1 MSKDGKI
8 LAVAGWAAAPDQL
21 WSLSAEKTPKLV
33 DEVLGNTTLLAFA
46 LSPDGKWLAEGRE
59 AHLTIWDVG
68 RRKIRFQV
76 GNSQEATASVFD
88 VLTFSPNGK
97 FLAFAGGIHDPDAA
111 GEVDIQL
118 WDVDTGAVIRKLRKH
133 RRKITALAFSPD
145 SKLLAAAIQDEAVCV
160 WDLGEDKVVRELP
173 LLDCCKLAFSPDG
186 KELATADY
194 QTGLIHLWNPISGEE
209 IGTIKNGGAAMQS
222 LTFSPDGKTLAA
234 AGGARAIH
242 LWNIETREEVPRF
255 AGHCDPV
262 LSVAFSPDGKTLAS
276 RSSDATVRL
285 WDVPS
290 GKMRRTLS
298 FGQFDGRREH
308 VCTLTFVPD
317 GSKVIGAGG
326 WFGPTHVF
334 AFMAWNMASGETA
347 AEVPEA
353 HRYSWTASV
362 SIAPDGDTVATADLN
377 GIHMWSLASRKL
389 VNELILRPQESPPPR
404 QPTDCEHCAIFS
416 PDGRT
421 LATCD
426 AVDRVVRLWDWKSS
440 TRLREILVDAKECN
454 CLAFSP
460 DGQLLAGCNP
470 GPACVWETATGKL
483 FRKLGEG
490 REGARSVAF
499 APDGRRLVVATKAS
513 VDVWDV
519 LTGEELSAHDGKPLL
534 SGGHKGAILCAAISP
549 DGKTIA
555 SGSADTTILLWNAAD
570 LLPKTPATHLTPKDL
585 DRLWDDLRSDDAPTA
600 YKAVLDLLGAPDQAA
615 ALIKER
621 VPPAPKP
628 DAQQRQR
635 PDRQAR
641 RQRLRRARGRQPRS
655 GRDGRGGRTG
665 PARGAGRQ
673 AVAGSARP
681 LRAAAGGDWEGDA
694 RRRWSAP
701 PAGRRSIGTPRYGGR
716 ARRAESPGRRDAG
729 THQP

>member
-1 MSKDGKI
+1 MSSSREGQPGDHLRGAFSQGRAVAARLPTAVMASGAILAFVAWAVCSAPAQSRPLKDENERPAPPLTQLPDRVGFIVPDHATARLGSLRLRDSGEIYSVAFLPDGATLASNGPGSGLVFWDTASGLARSVSGKAAGRRQLAMSKDGKI

-404 QPTDCEHCAIFS
+404 QPTDCERCAIFS

-440 TRLREILVDAKECN
+440 TRP
-454 CLAFSP
+454 S
-460 DGQLLAGCNP
+460 
-470 GPACVWETATGKL
+470 
-483 FRKLGEG
+483 
-490 REGARSVAF
+490 
-499 APDGRRLVVATKAS
+499 
-513 VDVWDV
+513 
-519 LTGEELSAHDGKPLL
+519 
-534 SGGHKGAILCAAISP
+534 
-549 DGKTIA
+549 
-555 SGSADTTILLWNAAD
+555 
-570 LLPKTPATHLTPKDL
+570 
-585 DRLWDDLRSDDAPTA
+585 
-600 YKAVLDLLGAPDQAA
+600 
-615 ALIKER
+615 
-621 VPPAPKP
+621 
-628 DAQQRQR
+628 
-635 PDRQAR
+635 
-641 RQRLRRARGRQPRS
+641 
-655 GRDGRGGRTG
+655 
-665 PARGAGRQ
+665 
-673 AVAGSARP
+673 
-681 LRAAAGGDWEGDA
+681 
-694 RRRWSAP
+694 
-701 PAGRRSIGTPRYGGR
+701 
-716 ARRAESPGRRDAG
+716 
-729 THQP
+729 